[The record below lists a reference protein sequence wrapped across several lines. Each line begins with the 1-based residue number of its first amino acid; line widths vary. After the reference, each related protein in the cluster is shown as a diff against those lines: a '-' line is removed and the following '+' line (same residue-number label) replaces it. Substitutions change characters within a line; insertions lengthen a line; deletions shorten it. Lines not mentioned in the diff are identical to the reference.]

1 MRVHATT
8 IERMTDMKDLEILVT
23 LYTVLLC
30 CAFAQAIVNIFLFKR
45 AGVAWWKAIIPFY
58 GSFTH
63 HKLAFGEE
71 AKWFWFLNL
80 AAPSVYGLYQNY
92 AFARSFKR
100 SVGFSILY
108 LFFPVICGIVML
120 ADGVEYDHPQEHFL
134 V

>member
-1 MRVHATT
+1 
-8 IERMTDMKDLEILVT
+8 MKDLEILVT

-30 CAFAQAIVNIFLFKR
+30 CAFAQSIVNIFLFRR
-45 AGVAWWKAIIPFY
+45 AGVAWWKALIPFY

-71 AKWFWFLNL
+71 AKWFLNL
-80 AAPSVYGLYQNY
+80 AVPSVYGIYQNY

-120 ADGVEYDHPQEHFL
+120 ADGVEYGHPQNHFL